1 MDRLCKGEQNR
12 VNIKHILIDAEDI
25 TIGAVVTPGINSR
38 KYTGMV
44 LDLLEWL
51 SPQKA
56 KQKRKPAAKAKKE
69 KKSMV
74 KGEKQKACINTTL
87 YNIFNC
93 SYIY

>member
-1 MDRLCKGEQNR
+1 MQGRTEP
-12 VNIKHILIDAEDI
+12 VNVKHMHADAEDI
-25 TIGAVVTPGINSR
+25 TDSAVITAPINSR

-69 KKSMV
+69 KKSMA
-74 KGEKQKACINTTL
+74 KGEKQKACINTRL